1 MQIDSE
7 AQFEYQVG
15 WGWVKDKQVVYHGNP
30 EHFLCA
36 PGFEWHLAMLKGL
49 VAELYHTRDTR
60 RKLIK
65 GSLLGVLFSI
75 HFPLA

>member
-1 MQIDSE
+1 LNTE
-7 AQFEYQVG
+7 LGGVG
-15 WGWVKDKQVVYHGNP
+15 SITKDKQVVYHGNP

-36 PGFEWHLAMLKGL
+36 PGFEWHLAMLKEL